1 MSRGQMVRPSSRLL
15 RHPGP
20 MAPERFSIL
29 SDTASQTARVRLE
42 AGQSLVDAL
51 DAAVRRMCKGEPPAA
66 AVTLLGGAFGPCVYC
81 LAARDPSGHT
91 VATYTPFRDAGA
103 VRVLGGSATLGVSLE
118 GDAMVH
124 CHAWF
129 VDPERGHVAGGHL
142 DTCATR
148 IGDEGLVVRIDVL
161 GRLKVRQVEDPETN
175 HAIFSPVGYVEAR
188 A

>member
-1 MSRGQMVRPSSRLL
+1 MSREQMVWPLSRLL

-20 MAPERFSIL
+20 VAPERFSIL
-29 SDTASQTARVRLE
+29 SDVACRTARVRLE
-42 AGQSLVDAL
+42 PGQSLVDAL
-51 DAAVRRMCKGEPPAA
+51 DAAVRRMCDGEARAA
-66 AVTLLGGAFGPCVYC
+66 AVTLLGGGFGPCVYC
-81 LAARDPSGHT
+81 LAAADRSGHT

-103 VRVLGGSATLGVSLE
+103 VRVLGGSATLGLALSGE
-118 GDAMVH
+118 PMVH

-142 DTCATR
+142 DTRATR
-148 IGDEGLVVRIDVL
+148 IGGEGLVARIDVL
-161 GRLKVRQVEDPETN
+161 GRLKIRQVEDPETN

>member
-20 MAPERFSIL
+20 VARERFSIL
-29 SDTASQTARVRLE
+29 SDAASQTARVRLE

-51 DAAVRRMCKGEPPAA
+51 DAAVRRMCKGEARAA

-91 VATYTPFRDAGA
+91 VATYTPMRDAGA
-103 VRVLGGSATLGVSLE
+103 VRVLGGAATLGVSLE

-124 CHAWF
+124 CHSWF

-142 DTCATR
+142 DTHATR
-148 IGDEGLVVRIDVL
+148 IGGEGLVVRVNVL
-161 GRLKVRQVEDPETN
+161 GRLKIRQVEDPETN